1 VIDLTLSQLIMRA
14 CAVLFV
20 CALQGAAM
28 AAAACALGDQGP
40 RHDGRR
46 TLNPVQHV
54 DVLGGLVAVIF
65 SVGWAKWVVIDPR
78 ELRHGRLDLVLVVLA
93 GLAAILLGVLAL
105 RLLRPLLLP
114 LLPDTAAATTF
125 ELIRTTVELG
135 AWFAVLGLVPV
146 PPLAGGQLVVAL
158 MPGLRERLQRAQLLL
173 GLILAALIATG
184 MVTRAL
190 DPLFG
195 LVLGFVS

>member
-14 CAVLFV
+14 CGVLFV

-65 SVGWAKWVVIDPR
+65 AVGWAKWVVIDPR

-158 MPGLRERLQRAQLLL
+158 MPGLRVRLQRAQLLL

-184 MVTRAL
+184 IVTRAL